1 MTHDRISVAL
11 GCVLLC
17 GSAAQADPNDPND
30 PNAYAT
36 QVVSYIPGTGIGGDW
51 ITGRPFND
59 PNCALGRPT
68 VDTTGDAWY
77 IPLDMP
83 APVVHVY
90 PAFRSYELV
99 TIGNG
104 GQLTITF
111 SHPVENDPRNPYGV
125 DFVVFGN
132 AFQVIDGVNGWTNGD
147 PNSVTCGMGLFK
159 EPGIVSVAQDPNGP
173 WYTFTDGPWADD
185 WGPTLGR
192 VPVDDPNDADPNL
205 GTWNVYW
212 GGPAN
217 PTRPI
222 DPNNPNVSESGF
234 IGKTVRQ
241 MCDAYNGSAGGTG
254 FDIGVFGLD
263 WIQYVRVQDK
273 PGSSATTEIDAFSDV
288 APGVVLDLTIV
299 NPSWGEVTL
308 SPDPVANPP
317 ITYFPNEVVT
327 LTAVPIEGKAFRHW
341 VIYDPNH
348 PGDANFAIE
357 DGNTVTTI
365 VMMCDR
371 QVEAAF
377 KCGSGLGLAFP
388 LLLAGVLLAFAARR
402 GRRLR

>member
-1 MTHDRISVAL
+1 MTHDRIAVAL

-17 GSAAQADPNDPND
+17 GGAAQADPSDPNS
-30 PNAYAT
+30 YAT
-36 QVVSYIPGTGIGGDW
+36 QVVSYTAGTGIGGDW
-51 ITGRPFND
+51 ITGKPFND
-59 PNCALGRPT
+59 PNSALGRPT

-77 IPLDMP
+77 IPLEMP
-83 APVVHVY
+83 TPVVHVY
-90 PAFRSYELV
+90 PSFRYYELV

-104 GQLTITF
+104 GELVVRFNRPI
-111 SHPVENDPRNPYGV
+111 ENDPRNPYGV

-132 AFQVIDGVNGWTNGD
+132 AFQIIDGVNGWTNGD
-147 PNSVTCGMGLFK
+147 PNSVTCGYGLFK

-185 WGPTLGR
+185 FGPTLGR

-205 GTWNVYW
+205 GTWNAYW
-212 GGPAN
+212 GGPTD

-222 DPNNPNVSESGF
+222 NPNDPSVSESGF

-263 WIQYVRVQDK
+263 WIQYVRVQDR

-288 APGVVLDLTIV
+288 APGVVLDLTKV
-299 NPSWGEVTL
+299 NETYGEVTL
-308 SPDPVANPP
+308 SPDPVADPP
-317 ITYFPNEVVT
+317 TTYLLNEVVT
-327 LTAVPIEGKAFRHW
+327 LTATPIEGKAFNRW
-341 VIYDPNH
+341 VIYDPNF
-348 PGDANFAIE
+348 PGDANHAAE
-357 DGNTVTTI
+357 DTNTVTTI

-377 KCGSGLGLAFP
+377 KCGSALEMVLPLPLPAALAVF
-388 LLLAGVLLAFAARR
+388 LR
-402 GRRLR
+402 GRRRRAQ